1 MAPEGERARLGADED
16 AAAAD
21 EDAAAA
27 DDQRLHELVLN
38 SMVEGVSVSDE
49 NGFILYTNPAE
60 DRMFGYDR
68 GELIGQHVTVQ
79 NTYPPEENQR
89 IVAEIIGQLKTR
101 GAWVGDFSNR
111 RKDGTAFTT
120 HARISAIEIGRRN
133 LLVCVQEDVT
143 DERRIQE
150 QLHQAQRLEAVG
162 RLAGGI
168 AHDLNNMLTAILGYS
183 EFLVR
188 DMEEGDR
195 KRQDIEQIRRA
206 AERSAKLTGQLLAFA
221 RRELI
226 QPRSL
231 DLNSLVHQAEPI
243 LRVSV
248 GEAIELRLK
257 LSSNLPTVFAD
268 SGRVE
273 QILMNLVL
281 NARDAMPQGGR
292 VTITT
297 DSVELNAEEASRR
310 TAATV
315 PGARYTRL
323 TVSDTGT
330 GMDRATLERIW
341 EPFFT
346 TKPAG
351 RGTGLGLAMVY
362 GAVKQSGGFTSAYS
376 EPGHGTVMRVYW
388 PEAGP
393 AAAAPLRRAEA
404 PQPGGTETILVVEDE
419 TLVRDVTLLAL
430 RELGYRCIE
439 ARTAGEALRALE
451 GAEQVDLVLTDVVL
465 PDMNGGELGRRIGA
479 LEEAPRILYTSA
491 FTEEDLTLRGLFGQ
505 GAPFLP
511 KPFTVD
517 ELASAVRRVLT

>member
-1 MAPEGERARLGADED
+1 MAPEGERGRLPTGQQTVLADE
-16 AAAAD
+16 
-21 EDAAAA
+21 
-27 DDQRLHELVLN
+27 QRLHEQILN

-89 IVAEIIGQLKTR
+89 IVAEIIEQLKKK

-120 HARISAIEIGRRN
+120 HARISAIEIGGRN

-143 DERRIQE
+143 EERQIQE
-150 QLHQAQRLEAVG
+150 QLHQAQRLDAVG

-168 AHDLNNMLTAILGYS
+168 AHDLNNMLTAIIGYS

-188 DMEEGDR
+188 GMEEADLR
-195 KRQDIEQIRRA
+195 RQDVEQIRHA
-206 AERSAKLTGQLLAFA
+206 AERSANLTGQLLAFA

-226 QPRSL
+226 QPRNL
-231 DLNSLVHQAEPI
+231 DLNGLVQQAEPI
-243 LRVSV
+243 LRVTV
-248 GEAIELRLK
+248 GEASELRLK
-257 LSSNLPTVFAD
+257 LASDLPAVFAD
-268 SGRVE
+268 PGRVE

-292 VTITT
+292 VTIAT
-297 DSVELNAEEASRR
+297 DSVELSAEEASRR
-310 TAATV
+310 AGAMT

-323 TVSDTGT
+323 TVSDNGT

-362 GAVKQSGGFTSAYS
+362 GAAKQSGGFTSAYS
-376 EPGHGTVMRVYW
+376 ELDHGTVMRVYW
-388 PEAGP
+388 PAAVP
-393 AAAAPLRRAEA
+393 AASA
-404 PQPGGTETILVVEDE
+404 PQTRAVAPRLGGTETILVVEDE
-419 TLVRDVTLLAL
+419 PLVRAVTLMAL

-439 ARTAGEALRALE
+439 AGTAGEAIRALE
-451 GAEQVDLVLTDVVL
+451 NGARVDLVLTDVVL
-465 PDMNGGELGRRIGA
+465 PDMNGGELGRRIGLLQA
-479 LEEAPRILYTSA
+479 APRVLYTSA
-491 FTEEDLTLRGLFGQ
+491 FTEEDLMLRGLVERE
-505 GAPFLP
+505 APFLP

-517 ELASAVRRVLT
+517 QLALSVRRVLE